1 MTRFIHDRFAKDY
14 LEELLT
20 PYGESPEIIM
30 RLAPLYQQDREQAI
44 QEGIQRGIGQVIEQG
59 KRQLVENMLRVRF
72 GSLDEEISAII
83 PLLLAVPPEEFSSL
97 LLQLSN
103 LSREELLA
111 RFSQ

>member
-1 MTRFIHDRFAKDY
+1 
-14 LEELLT
+14 
-20 PYGESPEIIM
+20 
-30 RLAPLYQQDREQAI
+30 
-44 QEGIQRGIGQVIEQG
+44 
-59 KRQLVENMLRVRF
+59 MLRVRF

-83 PLLLAVPPEEFSSL
+83 PLLLALPPEEFSSL